1 MRLILYQDNHIFKH
15 LVYVVLLYLHKYS
28 RPLSEYTTFSR
39 NLILFFDRVL
49 IEGDIS
55 KDHIEDELLLV
66 FVFLVKNRIYSIVRE
81 IF

>member
-1 MRLILYQDNHIFKH
+1 MLYC
-15 LVYVVLLYLHKYS
+15 YLHKYS

-55 KDHIEDELLLV
+55 KDHIEYELQLG
-66 FVFLVKNRIYSIVRE
+66 FVFLVKNRIYALVRE